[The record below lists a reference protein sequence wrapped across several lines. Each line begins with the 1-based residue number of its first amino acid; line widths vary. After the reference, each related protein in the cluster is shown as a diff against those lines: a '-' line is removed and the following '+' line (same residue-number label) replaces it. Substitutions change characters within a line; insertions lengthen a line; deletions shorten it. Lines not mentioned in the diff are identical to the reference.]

1 MAASASEV
9 PATAKRPPKSDFK
22 RHGSTKRKRRG
33 DKTRATIAA
42 AENTRDRILR
52 VAIAEFAEKGY
63 SGARVDVICKLSRAN
78 PRMIYHYFGGKD
90 HLYIAVL
97 EQVLGELRTEELKL
111 DVAHVAPIDGMMQL
125 FDFTYDHFGGHPEL
139 IHLLSGENLRKA
151 RFLRRSVKTPIV
163 ASPLIRLIDELLRR
177 GEKEG
182 DFRRGIDPLQLYVTM
197 VGFAYFHR
205 SNAYTLSVIF
215 QSDLSRPPGRSRT
228 SATPRR
234 CCCAFCAAIAPD
246 TQRLFQQRL
255 HNFCSKARPGRACL
269 ARRSRRREEFPRLI
283 RRFIKC
289 PPNGTFF
296 AGK

>member
-1 MAASASEV
+1 MAASASEL

-22 RHGSTKRKRRG
+22 PDGSAKKKRRS
-33 DKTRATIAA
+33 DRARAPVSA
-42 AENTRDRILR
+42 AENTRERILR

-63 SGARVDVICKLSRAN
+63 SGARIDVICKLSRAN

-97 EQVLGELRTEELKL
+97 EHVLGELRTEELKL

-139 IHLLSGENLRKA
+139 IHLLSGENLLKA
-151 RFLRRSVKTPIV
+151 RFLRRSVKTPII

-215 QSDLSRPPGRSRT
+215 QSDLLAPPWQAAHKRYAKEMLLRFL
-228 SATPRR
+228 RR
-234 CCCAFCAAIAPD
+234 D
-246 TQRLFQQRL
+246 
-255 HNFCSKARPGRACL
+255 RA
-269 ARRSRRREEFPRLI
+269 
-283 RRFIKC
+283 
-289 PPNGTFF
+289 
-296 AGK
+296 